1 MDVVISSLLLLTSYK
16 TIIRPGPP
24 TLVVFVLFSMLL
36 LLLLLASREREIGIY
51 EERER
56 KRPILYVRLIF
67 FSIYK
72 PPTPKRGIFPG
83 VYTTAA

>member
-24 TLVVFVLFSMLL
+24 TLIVFVLFSM